1 MWFKKKQKDND
12 NNSTWIGVPS
22 TDELKKEIEKLQES
36 NKALNDGFSKLQ
48 RIVKYSGN
56 ESTYHLD
63 RNIRYSMFLPIER
76 KYTLYIYVDKEEY
89 VVELEELENERI
101 DEERCEFRIEDKFAY
116 FNISSIS
123 NMGGND
129 YGEWSRHEFII
140 DFNNGKYVHSSKY
153 DEELNAKENVEEIA
167 E

>member
-1 MWFKKKQKDND
+1 MLFKKKQKDND
-12 NNSTWIGVPS
+12 NSTTWVRVPS
-22 TDELKKEIEKLQES
+22 ADELKKEIDKLQES
-36 NKALNDGFSKLQ
+36 NKTLNDNLSKLH

-56 ESTYHLD
+56 EPTYHLD
-63 RNIRYSMFLPIER
+63 RNIRYSMFLSIER

-89 VVELEELENERI
+89 AVELEELENERI
-101 DEERCEFRIEDKFAY
+101 DEEKCEFRIEDKFAY

-153 DEELNAKENVEEIA
+153 DEELNDKENVEEIV

>member
-1 MWFKKKQKDND
+1 MWLKKKQKDND
-12 NNSTWIGVPS
+12 NNSTWVRVPS

-36 NKALNDGFSKLQ
+36 NKTLNDGFSKLQ

-56 ESTYHLD
+56 EPTYHLD
-63 RNIRYSMFLPIER
+63 RNIRYSMFLPIKR

-89 VVELEELENERI
+89 AVELEELENERI

-123 NMGGND
+123 NMGGSD

-153 DEELNAKENVEEIA
+153 DEELNAKENVEEIS